1 MPRLDIY
8 KTYFLLF
15 DINDNDTGRIAG
27 VGKEVE
33 RIGGR
38 VFREARINN
47 SCLCRGTSER
57 ESAYASNARVI
68 NNSRDTKI
76 ITKLHAGRA

>member
-8 KTYFLLF
+8 ETYFLLF

-38 VFREARINN
+38 VFRED
-47 SCLCRGTSER
+47 S
-57 ESAYASNARVI
+57 
-68 NNSRDTKI
+68 DQ
-76 ITKLHAGRA
+76 